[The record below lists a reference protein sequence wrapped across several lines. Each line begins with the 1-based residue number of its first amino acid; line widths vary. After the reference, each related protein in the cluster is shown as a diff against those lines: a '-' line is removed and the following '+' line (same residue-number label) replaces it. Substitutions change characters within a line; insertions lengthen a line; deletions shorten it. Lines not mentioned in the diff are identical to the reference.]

1 MTRRSESKIK
11 LKCIVNVVEVNTVAD
26 YETTFCHLSHSCER
40 CFAGLILVEGKG
52 ICYICQGLRIP
63 SENSILE
70 TVLQLHQRGVGKF
83 QEHGATYFESG
94 VKVFDGISNL
104 LCADNVR
111 EGLPKK
117 SGNKS

>member
-70 TVLQLHQRGVGKF
+70 SVLQLHQRGVGKF
-83 QEHGATYFESG
+83 QELEQHTLSPG
-94 VKVFDGISNL
+94 
-104 LCADNVR
+104 
-111 EGLPKK
+111 
-117 SGNKS
+117 